1 MTKFADLDL
10 RTPILRAVEEGGYES
25 MTPIQSKAIP
35 KVLAGHDLIAVAQT
49 GTGKTAA
56 FSLPL
61 IQLLLAGEGKRNPKT
76 TRALIL
82 APTRELAVQIEENI
96 RGYAKY
102 LHYKISLVYGGAN
115 QRPQIK
121 AMAPGVDILIAT
133 PGRLLDLM
141 QQGHI
146 KLNEVEF
153 FILDEADR
161 MLDMGFIRD
170 IRRIVEKLPTKRQTL
185 FFSATMPKTV
195 EGLAKNILTNPDR
208 VEVAPAATTAEKVDQ
223 YVLMV
228 PKNMK
233 RKLLAHV
240 LKDDA
245 LKRVIIFTR
254 TKHGANRVSR
264 NLEQLGVSSSA
275 IHGNKSQSARQKAL
289 NEFRDGKIR
298 VLVATDVAA
307 RGIDVDDI
315 THVINYDLPNEPD
328 SYVHRIGRTA
338 RAGAAGIS
346 LSFCDHEERTYL
358 RDIERLIRQKIPLMD
373 DHPFH
378 LEGMQPADY
387 ANKDDDEDDDRPR
400 RPRRGTRKGSPH
412 RRNEPRKDGAK
423 KKGPNNPANSR
434 RPAKSDGQSQD
445 GGPSKKKKNKNRK
458 HYRPSKG

>member
-10 RTPILRAVEEGGYES
+10 RPPILRAVEEGGYES
-25 MTPIQSKAIP
+25 MTPIQAKAIP
-35 KVLAGHDLIAVAQT
+35 KVLDGRDLIAVAQT

-61 IQLLLAGEGKRNPKT
+61 IQLLLAGEGQRRPKT

-82 APTRELAVQIEENI
+82 APTRELAVQIEENV

-102 LHYKISLVYGGAN
+102 LHYKISLVYGGASAK
-115 QRPQIK
+115 PQIK

-146 KLNEVEF
+146 KLHDVKYF
-153 FILDEADR
+153 VLDEADR

-170 IRRIVEKLPTKRQTL
+170 INRIVEKLPTKRQTL
-185 FFSATMPKTV
+185 FFSATMPNSV
-195 EGLAKNILTNPDR
+195 AGLAKNILSNPDR

-228 PKNMK
+228 PKTMK

-240 LKDDA
+240 LKDEA
-245 LKRVIIFTR
+245 LARVIIFTR

-264 NLEQLGVSSSA
+264 NLEQLGVLSSA
-275 IHGNKSQSARQKAL
+275 IHGNKSQNARQKAL

-307 RGIDVDDI
+307 RGIDVDGI

-338 RAGAAGIS
+338 RAGATGIS
-346 LSFCDHEERTYL
+346 LSFCDHEERAYL

-387 ANKDDDEDDDRPR
+387 ANTDDEEEER
-400 RPRRGTRKGSPH
+400 RPKRGGRKGSPH
-412 RRNEPRKDGAK
+412 RRNGPPKEGAK
-423 KKGPNNPANSR
+423 KQDNKNYSRSR
-434 RPAKSDGQSQD
+434 RPNKNDSQERPE
-445 GGPSKKKKNKNRK
+445 GGPRKKKKK

>member
-1 MTKFADLDL
+1 MTKFADLEL
-10 RTPILRAVEEGGYES
+10 RPPILRAVEEEGYET

-35 KVLAGHDLIAVAQT
+35 KVLSGHDLIAVAQT

-61 IQLLLAGEGKRNPKT
+61 IQMLRAGEGQRNPKT
-76 TRALIL
+76 TRSLIL
-82 APTRELAVQIEENI
+82 APTRELAVQIEENV
-96 RGYAKY
+96 RRYAKY
-102 LHYKISLVYGGAN
+102 LHYKITLVYGGAN

-121 AMAPGVDILIAT
+121 AMAAGVDILIAT

-141 QQGHI
+141 NQGHI

-153 FILDEADR
+153 FVLDEADR

-185 FFSATMPKTV
+185 FFSATMPKSV
-195 EGLAKNILTNPDR
+195 EGLANSILNKPDR

-223 YVLMV
+223 HVLMV
-228 PKNMK
+228 PKTMK
-233 RKLLAHV
+233 RKLLAHT
-240 LKDDA
+240 LKDKA
-245 LKRVIIFTR
+245 IERVIIFTR

-264 NLEQLGVSSSA
+264 NLEQLGVTSSA
-275 IHGNKSQSARQKAL
+275 IHGNKSQNARQKAL
-289 NEFRDGKIR
+289 NEFRDGEIR
-298 VLVATDVAA
+298 ALVATDVAA
-307 RGIDVDDI
+307 RGIDVDGI

-338 RAGAAGIS
+338 RAGATGVS
-346 LSFCDHEERTYL
+346 LSFCDHEERGYL
-358 RDIERLIRQKIPLMD
+358 RDIERLIRKKIPVMD

-387 ANKDDDEDDDRPR
+387 ADKDDDEENDRPR
-400 RPRRGTRKGSPH
+400 RPRQGTRKGSPH
-412 RRNEPRKDGAK
+412 RRNTGPKRGGGNN
-423 KKGPNNPANSR
+423 KGSNNPANSR
-434 RPAKSDGQSQD
+434 RPKKNDGQSQD
-445 GGPSKKKKNKNRK
+445 GAPRKKNKNRK